1 MHTFISRITAASM
14 IALLATAAI
23 AQDTDVPGAQPAEEQ
38 SEGAIADGLALGEE
52 VTDESQ
58 VGQSYIVEEHGDWT
72 VNCVHAPEGQ
82 KDPCNLYQLLKNDAG
97 NDVAEISL
105 FPLPASGQAVAGAT
119 IITPLETML
128 TEQVVLQVDSGKAK
142 RYPFSFCTQIGC
154 FARVGLTA
162 EDISA
167 FKRGKA
173 ATLAIVPVAAPDQKV
188 QLKISLTGFTAGYE
202 AVGKANAAE

>member
-14 IALLATAAI
+14 IALLATAAT

-202 AVGKANAAE
+202 AVGEANAAE

>member
-14 IALLATAAI
+14 IALLATAAT
-23 AQDTDVPGAQPAEEQ
+23 AQETDVPGAQPAEEQ